1 MRPKPVRAAAAE
13 ADQRASHAAPPEV
26 GIDSEFLDVVD
37 FAGAHVRRLRFVDPM
52 YEGKA
57 ADRAAAHGGDN
68 VRVLL
73 VEGTVY
79 PFAEI
84 SPEAGT
90 ENVGTSVCVKLAY
103 SPSQFVH
110 PLKLIALFCTRR
122 IPRGLHSPYM
132 PARLPAP
139 DCHSADIPRPCAEFS
154 LRF

>member
-1 MRPKPVRAAAAE
+1 
-13 ADQRASHAAPPEV
+13 
-26 GIDSEFLDVVD
+26 
-37 FAGAHVRRLRFVDPM
+37 M

-110 PLKLIALFCTRR
+110 PLKLIALCVSYGQLHIFYLRFHPVKASFLFFVRGVYRAACTPRICPHGCPRR
-122 IPRGLHSPYM
+122 TAPISRA
-132 PARLPAP
+132 PAA